1 MEVSLL
7 DLNRDH
13 EDDVGKTVIEG
24 QRIWEKVQ
32 SRINAH
38 RARDTHEQLDD
49 LEIEMDA
56 AEFDAVREAAPIGFE
71 STR

>member
-7 DLNRDH
+7 DLNHDH
-13 EDDVGKTVIEG
+13 EDEGETVIEG

-38 RARDTHEQLDD
+38 RARDTHEQPDD
-49 LEIEMDA
+49 LEIEMDP
-56 AEFDAVREAAPIGFE
+56 AEFKALREAAPTGFE